1 MLNREYLNSFI
12 CILKFRIKSLKKTIL
27 VPIILVDLLFPILWL
42 YIFIKKNIPDEWID
56 TTKIFMFVIFP
67 IASNYIGMFS
77 MREYIEGEGNEII
90 YVYNRNCFILE
101 NFTFFFISLINIVI
115 ICTIFFLYLSAL
127 KLFTLWIIIIC
138 FFYFCLINFI
148 YLLGNSIVLTIM
160 VILIYTF
167 INLMF
172 RPNLE
177 VAFFYSSALGYNL
190 SKEFIIVYFPI
201 FIMSIILF
209 ILSIYINH
217 YRRRFK

>member
-101 NFTFFFISLINIVI
+101 NFTLFFISLINIVI

-127 KLFTLWIIIIC
+127 KLFTLWIIII
-138 FFYFCLINFI
+138 
-148 YLLGNSIVLTIM
+148 
-160 VILIYTF
+160 
-167 INLMF
+167 
-172 RPNLE
+172 
-177 VAFFYSSALGYNL
+177 
-190 SKEFIIVYFPI
+190 
-201 FIMSIILF
+201 
-209 ILSIYINH
+209 
-217 YRRRFK
+217 